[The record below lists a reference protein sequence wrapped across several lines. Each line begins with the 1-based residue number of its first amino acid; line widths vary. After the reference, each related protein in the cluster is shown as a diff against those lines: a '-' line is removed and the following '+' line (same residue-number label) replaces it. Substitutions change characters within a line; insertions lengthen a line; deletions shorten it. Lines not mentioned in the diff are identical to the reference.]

1 MASERRKKALL
12 TGISVLA
19 TLLFAEI
26 ALRLLGIGA
35 MGQGTQWF
43 AGGNH
48 PRFLFQPD
56 AVSGYTLRPGFRG
69 REIAH
74 FGEFDVPAVVDAR
87 GLREHPPTAP
97 HTAGPHPVI
106 LALGDSM
113 TFGEGVPVD
122 RTWSATLE
130 RETGFR
136 VENGGVPGYSTQ
148 QMAGRGRRLIPGLR
162 PDLVLVTFSPH
173 WDRQRCVTPFVYFGG
188 YIVAQGY
195 LGRLQLIDGDVYL
208 AETRLPGLGR
218 ATAYTKR
225 YSYLA
230 RLALPAFGDAARA
243 ALKAA
248 RGGEASPPATASV
261 YEPTA
266 QALADIREQAGRT
279 GAGFLAVLIESRGRK
294 YQVDRDGLVKVL
306 KARGIPYLALDAF
319 LARADWRRLSFPR
332 DQHWNEAGHRT
343 VGTALAPVV
352 RSLTARR

>member
-1 MASERRKKALL
+1 MTSECRKRLSLAGFSLL
-12 TGISVLA
+12 L

-26 ALRLLGIGA
+26 ALRLLGIGD

-56 AVSGYTLRPGFRG
+56 AASGYTLRPGFRG

-74 FGEFDVPAVVDAR
+74 FGEFDVPVVVDAR
-87 GLREHPPTAP
+87 GLREHPHRTDRR
-97 HTAGPHPVI
+97 PVI

-122 RTWSATLE
+122 RTWTAILE

-148 QMAGRGRRLIPGLR
+148 QMAARGRRLIPLVQ

-173 WDRQRCVTPFVYFGG
+173 WDRQRCATPFVYFGG

-195 LGRLQLIDGDVYL
+195 LARLHLIDGNVYL
-208 AETRLPGLGR
+208 AETRLPGIGR
-218 ATAYTKR
+218 ATAYTER

-230 RLALPAFGDAARA
+230 RLALPVFGDGARA
-243 ALKAA
+243 VLKAA
-248 RGGEASPPATASV
+248 RGQEEPPAAD
-261 YEPTA
+261 YGPTVA
-266 QALADIREQAGRT
+266 ALASIREQARRA
-279 GAGFLAVLIESRGRK
+279 GAGFLAILIESRGRK
-294 YQVDRDGLVKVL
+294 YQVDRSGLEKAL
-306 KARGIPYLALDAF
+306 KAQGLPYLALDAF
-319 LARADWRRLSFPR
+319 LARADWLRLRFPR
-332 DQHWNEAGHRT
+332 DQHWNAAGHRT
-343 VGTALAPVV
+343 VGKALAPVV
-352 RSLTARR
+352 RSLMAKP